1 METTFIWLTTATAD
15 GLLSTRTWT
24 FSFHCIQIFF
34 FLNSWEPLSFSRR
47 TVFRVLGHL
56 RSRIIVLICKIT
68 RGGLGTFSERFA
80 PTLWPLRTEL
90 DLLQCSYLVHTA
102 AKQAVSTKQFVS
114 TLCWLQASR
123 KQADGDALICKFSV
137 VHRSVSVPEREGK
150 LFAIWLELRTN
161 LGASVPLCPFHLRSQ
176 HSFPCFSL
184 FISCIPFPST
194 GGRWALYEYM
204 CSPENNL
211 ILCLYSSQLF
221 IETIAAMHHSACTT
235 LDPSTVAR
243 SDANAVPRA
252 VSRVKHHQEEAEA
265 YIRSSCP
272 GSEGFRRGWEYFED
286 KEGLKHCVPHVKPNL

>member
-1 METTFIWLTTATAD
+1 
-15 GLLSTRTWT
+15 
-24 FSFHCIQIFF
+24 
-34 FLNSWEPLSFSRR
+34 
-47 TVFRVLGHL
+47 
-56 RSRIIVLICKIT
+56 
-68 RGGLGTFSERFA
+68 
-80 PTLWPLRTEL
+80 
-90 DLLQCSYLVHTA
+90 
-102 AKQAVSTKQFVS
+102 
-114 TLCWLQASR
+114 
-123 KQADGDALICKFSV
+123 
-137 VHRSVSVPEREGK
+137 
-150 LFAIWLELRTN
+150 
-161 LGASVPLCPFHLRSQ
+161 
-176 HSFPCFSL
+176 
-184 FISCIPFPST
+184 
-194 GGRWALYEYM
+194 M